1 MNTELTPEQTAELEK
16 AMASRQ
22 SKQTEATVYM
32 PAIPPAMKDLPDRER
47 ALVEQAILNLT
58 KVATTK
64 REREQVEALER
75 KERNSAAARL
85 LKAEFVAT
93 DVRKHAVEPH
103 IPSVEAAAAHGSK
116 PTDYDRFLRVT
127 GLQPLQLPF
136 PVGNDLDVL
145 ERVALQLLPAFLI
158 EYGHKYPYS
167 PKTIVA
173 SWVRAMTPEPGK
185 TGFSAVSPEQLRE
198 VVRRIA
204 VAGEQFNPRTMMKH
218 AVQMRLDVGTGMM
231 KPPAIANPGH
241 QFEFFRTVAN
251 EGKFEPTNWIASAE
265 YPAAFPKSAID
276 DSTLGFINNVVHYRW
291 HMEHKNGLTAVL
303 ARALAENMLAAVIY
317 RLNHNGTATLP
328 QIFGL
333 SYRFHL
339 DYLSSFR
346 PSNASTETSDRPAL
360 SYDPTEEM

>member
-1 MNTELTPEQTAELEK
+1 MSTELTPEQRAELEK
-16 AMASRQ
+16 AMAARQ
-22 SKQTEATVYM
+22 SKQAETSVYM
-32 PAIPPAMKDLPDRER
+32 PAIPAAMKDLPARER
-47 ALVEQAILNLT
+47 ALVEQAILRRT
-58 KVATTK
+58 KVATTQ
-64 REREQVEALER
+64 RERQEIDALEQ
-75 KERNSAAARL
+75 KERNRAAARS
-85 LKAEFVAT
+85 LKAEFSAA
-93 DVRKHAVEPH
+93 DVRKHTAAPY
-103 IPSVEAAAAHGSK
+103 IPSVEEAAAHGST
-116 PTDYDRFLRVT
+116 PTDYERFLRVT

-136 PVGNDLDVL
+136 PVERDLDVL

-158 EYGHKYPYS
+158 EYGNKYPYS

-218 AVQMRLDVGTGMM
+218 AVQIRLDVGTGKM
-231 KPPAIANPGH
+231 KQPAIADPGH
-241 QFEFFRTVAN
+241 QFEFLRTVADD
-251 EGKFEPTNWIASAE
+251 GKFEPTNWIASAD

-276 DSTLGFINNVVHYRW
+276 DRTLGFINNVVHYRW
-291 HMEHKNGLTAVL
+291 HLEHKNGLTAIL

-317 RLNHNGTATLP
+317 RLNHGGTATQQ

-333 SYRFHL
+333 GYRFHL
-339 DYLSSFR
+339 DYLSNFR

-360 SYDPTEEM
+360 SYDPMEDM